1 MPDHAPPGP
10 VPIREAPSLKSYLV
24 VGPKEV
30 EGVKHGGIVEL
41 ELTRAQE
48 NWLIEAGHIELAP
61 EPAPEP
67 PAAEEAPVEPAADER
82 ALPDKES

>member
-1 MPDHAPPGP
+1 MPDHAPPGAIP
-10 VPIREAPSLKSYLV
+10 EREKTSPKSYLV

-48 NWLIEAGHIELAP
+48 NWLRRRFGCQL
-61 EPAPEP
+61 
-67 PAAEEAPVEPAADER
+67 
-82 ALPDKES
+82 